1 MYVQIQKEIQA
12 FYPRA
17 PDLAVSK
24 CLKRISIKSSPD
36 ILNEVSWNVEGIVIG
51 KYYLSLSF
59 FLSGSNSFGK
69 STSTYGNGESCWT
82 RLCRVCV

>member
-1 MYVQIQKEIQA
+1 MYVELQKEIQA

-36 ILNEVSWNVEGIVIG
+36 ILTEV
-51 KYYLSLSF
+51 YLEFGFRLK
-59 FLSGSNSFGK
+59 FLGCCYLHAHLISEVW
-69 STSTYGNGESCWT
+69 STIPYNI
-82 RLCRVCV
+82 